1 MKFFATLNI
10 TIQLQKLKEKI
21 GRKPKKEAKE
31 EGSLYSQYFV
41 HVVTERATIVHH
53 ARFMIVSGDDRNKKA
68 TQRRAVRRKSSIL
81 PPEHQA

>member
-1 MKFFATLNI
+1 MKFFATLNV
-10 TIQLQKLKEKI
+10 TIQLQQLKEKI

-31 EGSLYSQYFV
+31 KGSLYSQYFV
-41 HVVTERATIVHH
+41 YVVTERATIVHH

-68 TQRRAVRRKSSIL
+68 TQRRAVRRKSSSL